1 MHKEISIREFDL
13 KKHPELLEEFNTTE
27 WALSDGDHVGEVTK
41 EYPKKKTMYV
51 ARDEEGGVI
60 GYAVMETNTGV
71 ATIDAVIVK
80 QSERGKGVGKLL
92 VQHVVDSAKHKE
104 CHVIKL
110 ETGMHWKARTFY
122 EKFGFKIRAVLPNYY
137 FNQEFVL
144 MDMRLQGS
152 EIL

>member
-1 MHKEISIREFDL
+1 MHKEIRIHEFDL
-13 KKHPELLEEFNTTE
+13 KKHPEVLDEFNTTE

-41 EYPKKKTMYV
+41 EYPKKKAVYV
-51 ARDEEGGVI
+51 ARDENSAIV

-92 VQHVVDSAKHKE
+92 VQHVIDSAKAKE

-110 ETGMHWKARTFY
+110 ETGMYWKARPFY
-122 EKFGFKIRAVLPNYY
+122 EKFGFKVRAILPNYY
-137 FNQEFVL
+137 LNQEFVL
-144 MDMRLQGS
+144 MDMHLRGP